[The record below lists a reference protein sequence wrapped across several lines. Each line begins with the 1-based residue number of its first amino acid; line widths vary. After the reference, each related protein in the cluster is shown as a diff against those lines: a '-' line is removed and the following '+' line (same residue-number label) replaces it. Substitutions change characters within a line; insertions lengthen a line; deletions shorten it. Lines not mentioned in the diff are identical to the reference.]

1 MELKKVMIVDDDE
14 QLRLVIRSIL
24 EQEGYEV
31 AEAESGQQSLDML
44 KAGEAPD
51 LVLMDVMM
59 PEMDGWETCRKI
71 KENEDLKDTLV
82 AMLTLKTQ
90 DDDKMESLGQA
101 TADWHIDK
109 PINRKKFLKTVKWI
123 LRTPKD

>member
-1 MELKKVMIVDDDE
+1 MIVDDDE
-14 QLRLVIRSIL
+14 QLRIVIRSIL
-24 EQEGYEV
+24 EHEGYNV
-31 AEAESGQQSLDML
+31 VEAESGQESLDLL

-59 PEMDGWETCRKI
+59 PEMDGWEACRKI
-71 KENEDLKDTLV
+71 KEDEDLKDTLV

-90 DDDKMESLGQA
+90 DADKMESLVRA

-109 PINRKKFLKTVKWI
+109 PIDKKKFLKTVKWI
-123 LRTPKD
+123 LATPGD

>member
-1 MELKKVMIVDDDE
+1 MIVDDDE
-14 QLRLVIRSIL
+14 QLRMVIRSIL
-24 EQEGYEV
+24 EQEGYKV
-31 AEAESGQQSLDML
+31 VEAESGQESLDLL

-59 PEMDGWETCRKI
+59 PEMDGWEACRKI
-71 KENEDLKDTLV
+71 KEDEDLKDTLV

-90 DDDKMESLGQA
+90 DADKMQSLVRA

-109 PINRKKFLKTVKWI
+109 PIDKKKFLKTVKWI
-123 LRTPKD
+123 LATPSD

>member
-1 MELKKVMIVDDDE
+1 MIVDDDE
-14 QLRLVIRSIL
+14 QLRMVIRSIL
-24 EQEGYEV
+24 EQEGYKV
-31 AEAESGQQSLDML
+31 VEAESGQESLDLL

-59 PEMDGWETCRKI
+59 PEMDGWEACRKI
-71 KENEDLKDTLV
+71 KEDEDLKDTLV

-90 DDDKMESLGQA
+90 DADKMQSLVHA

-109 PINRKKFLKTVKWI
+109 PIDKKKFLKTVKWI
-123 LRTPKD
+123 LATPSD

>member
-1 MELKKVMIVDDDE
+1 MIVDDDE
-14 QLRLVIRSIL
+14 QLRIVIRSIL
-24 EQEGYEV
+24 EHEGFKV
-31 AEAESGQQSLDML
+31 VEAESGQQSLDML

-59 PEMDGWETCRKI
+59 PEMDGWETCKTI
-71 KENEDLKDTLV
+71 KEDEDLKDTLV

-90 DDDKMESLGQA
+90 EKDKMESLGYA

-109 PINRKKFLKTVKWI
+109 PIDKKKFIKTVKWI
-123 LRTPKD
+123 LNTPEN